1 MRLGLLIAVT
11 LLFAIGNLHA
21 QTTPPKPVP
30 VGVVT
35 ASLQP
40 VTRATEFAGRIEA
53 TERVDVRARVTGFL
67 DEVLFKGGETVKAG
81 APLYRI
87 EKAPFEAAV
96 TQARG
101 ALLQAQATF
110 ANASIS

>member
-1 MRLGLLIAVT
+1 MVKLAGLGVVLL
-11 LLFAIGNLHA
+11 LLAGTAAA
-21 QTTPPKPVP
+21 QTAPGKPVP

-40 VTRATEFAGRIEA
+40 VTRAQEFAGRIEA
-53 TERVDVRARVTGFL
+53 TERVDVRARVTGYL
-67 DEVLFKGGETVKAG
+67 EEVLFKEGDTVKAG

-96 TQARG
+96 LEARG
-101 ALLQAQATF
+101 ALLQAQGTY
-110 ANASIS
+110 

>member
-1 MRLGLLIAVT
+1 MMLGAQSFRVTPMRKIGSLGIILL
-11 LLFAIGNLHA
+11 LLTAPASA
-21 QTTPPKPVP
+21 QTASSKAIP

-53 TERVDVRARVTGFL
+53 TERVDVRARVVGYL
-67 DEVLFKGGETVKAG
+67 DEVLFKEGDAVKAG

-87 EKAPFEAAV
+87 EK
-96 TQARG
+96 G
-101 ALLQAQATF
+101 
-110 ANASIS
+110 